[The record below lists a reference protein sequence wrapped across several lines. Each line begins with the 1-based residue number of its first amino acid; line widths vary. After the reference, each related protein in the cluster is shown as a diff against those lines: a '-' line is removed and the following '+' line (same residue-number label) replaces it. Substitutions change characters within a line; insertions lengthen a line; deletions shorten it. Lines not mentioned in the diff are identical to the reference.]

1 MMTVMT
7 TKNDDDDDVHRLS
20 VGRTLLLLVAGLLL
34 HCLANLGKN
43 LNIFPLLLSPH
54 PDDFRIFFMTMKI
67 STSVLILK
75 ILVFWIC
82 HNHENID
89 LLRQVLDHSGALW
102 HAVSGTSLLRH
113 HVICQLGIINITG
126 LTISARMLFC
136 FTEVSSL
143 HIFPNISLWHPNLA
157 VRDRVMICPRITV
170 SSPMSI
176 SIAVPDEYHFGISM

>member
-1 MMTVMT
+1 MTMTPMMTVMT

-113 HVICQLGIINITG
+113 HVVSQLGIIDITG
-126 LTISARMLFC
+126 LTISAKMSFLLQKFQ
-136 FTEVSSL
+136 VSIYSP
-143 HIFPNISLWHPNLA
+143 IFHYDIPTLQWGTGWWYALA
-157 VRDRVMICPRITV
+157 
-170 SSPMSI
+170 
-176 SIAVPDEYHFGISM
+176 